1 MKKTIKKII
10 KLLSLIALISI
21 MIVGC
26 ANKSENNKLTEDNKV
41 TDEIKQ
47 PEDDK
52 VTDDT
57 KEIDQL
63 KVPATG
69 DQVAIFKTNHG
80 DIKVKLL
87 PENAPKAV
95 ENFTTHAK
103 NGYYDGLIFH
113 RVINNFMIQGGD
125 PSGTGRGGES
135 IWGEPFEDEFKA
147 EGRNI
152 RGALSMANSGPNT
165 NASQFFIV
173 QAKEINQD
181 TIDFL
186 EKSAVSQQVIDLYR
200 EKGGTPHL
208 DADIYEKAK
217 HTVFA
222 QVYEGMDVVDEIAA
236 VKVGSGDKPV
246 KDVVIETITIE
257 KMK

>member
-1 MKKTIKKII
+1 MRKII
-10 KLLSLIALISI
+10 KLLSLMTLITI
-21 MIVGC
+21 MMVGC
-26 ANKSENNKLTEDNKV
+26 AKTEDNKV
-41 TDEIKQ
+41 TDNK
-47 PEDDK
+47 
-52 VTDDT
+52 
-57 KEIDQL
+57 KEMDQL
-63 KVPATG
+63 KAPVSG
-69 DQVAIFKTNHG
+69 DQIAIFKTNHG

-95 ENFTTHAK
+95 ENFVTHAK

-125 PSGTGRGGES
+125 PTGTGMGGES
-135 IWGEPFEDEFKA
+135 IWEKPFEDEFEA
-147 EGRNI
+147 AGRNI

-181 TIDFL
+181 MVDLIKD
-186 EKSAVSQQVIDLYR
+186 SGVSQEVIDLYK

-208 DADIYEKAK
+208 DSDIYEKAK
-217 HTVFA
+217 HTVFG

-236 VKVGSGDKPV
+236 VEVGAGDKPV
-246 KDVVIETITIE
+246 EDVVIETITIE
-257 KMK
+257 EIK